1 MASLRIRYRKR
12 EFYLISHGK
21 NSSVM
26 KSMLNFFEGM
36 TSKHCDVVNNDAYMS
51 KCYSPYDQLNNH
63 GALTLVSQNY
73 YHFAELLMK
82 EIRNVTTKNFFLE
95 YGNHFAKNAFKILSG
110 NESLKACFLGCINAT
125 AIDNETKCKIFD
137 DLWPMVLNR
146 KVGER
151 IKVYNNEMD
160 SAHTEDGFK
169 NASFRT
175 VLKIK
180 TQMKAEERLK
190 KIE

>member
-1 MASLRIRYRKR
+1 MAKIHSSL
-12 EFYLISHGK
+12 
-21 NSSVM
+21 M
-26 KSMLNFFEGM
+26 KSILNFFDAM
-36 TSKHCDVVNNDAYMS
+36 TSEHCDIVGNDAYMS

-63 GALTLVSQNY
+63 GALSLISQNY
-73 YHFAELLMK
+73 YHFAELLMQ
-82 EIRNVTTKNFFLE
+82 EIRNVTTKKFFLE
-95 YGNHFAKNAFKILSG
+95 HGNKFAKNAFKLLSG
-110 NESLKACFLGCINAT
+110 NESLKLCFLECNNAT
-125 AIDNETKCKIFD
+125 LIANETKCKIFD

-151 IKVYNNEMD
+151 IKVYNNAMD

-180 TQMKAEERLK
+180 TQKKAEERLK
-190 KIE
+190 KIK